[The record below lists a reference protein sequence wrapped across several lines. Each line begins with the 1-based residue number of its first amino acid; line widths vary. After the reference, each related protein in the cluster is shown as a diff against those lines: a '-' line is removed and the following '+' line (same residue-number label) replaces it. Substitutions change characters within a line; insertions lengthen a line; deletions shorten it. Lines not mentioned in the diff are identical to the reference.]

1 MDEALPEALCAS
13 PHVLCVELKPARQ
26 PLTWSASVISHQLM
40 DNLIHALFGVALS
53 RAVSN
58 RKVAKATWILIVAA
72 NLPDI
77 DTVSGLWGSLTYLK
91 YHRGITHSMVGVTA
105 LGLLLALGVYLWQRR
120 EWGSQSSSAVRPSL
134 WAIGLICLLGTWSH
148 LLIDFTHPYGIRAFF
163 PFNDRVVAW
172 EIDAM
177 IDPLILGFLLCG
189 LILPSLF
196 RLISEEVGERGKT
209 HGRGGAVVAL
219 ILVAGLW
226 GVRDVSHRSAIA
238 RLSSFSYDGE
248 EPSGA
253 FAVPR
258 SANPFH
264 WYGVVDTDRAYYTV
278 DVDPDFSALRLNMA
292 KAYFKPEDNDVL
304 RTVRNSAAGKLF
316 LNFARTPVYGIHRRS
331 DSTVVTVRDLR
342 LASTTRQNQGF
353 VMTMTLAEDLRVL
366 HQTFSFTGD

>member
-1 MDEALPEALCAS
+1 
-13 PHVLCVELKPARQ
+13 
-26 PLTWSASVISHQLM
+26 VIAHQLI
-40 DNLIHALFGVALS
+40 DNFIHALCGVAVS
-53 RAVSN
+53 RAGAN
-58 RKVAKATWILIVAA
+58 RKMANATWILIVAA

-77 DTVSGLWGSLTYLK
+77 DAVSGLRGSLTYLK

-105 LGLLLALGVYLWQRR
+105 LGLLLALGVYLWQKR
-120 EWGSQSSSAVRPSL
+120 EWRSRSSSALQPSL
-134 WAIGLICLLGTWSH
+134 WAIGLFCLLGTWSH
-148 LLIDFTHPYGIRAFF
+148 LLIDFTHPYGIRAFL
-163 PFNDRVVAW
+163 PFNDRVVTW
-172 EIDAM
+172 EIGAM

-226 GVRDVSHRSAIA
+226 VVRDVSHRSAIA
-238 RLSSFSYDGE
+238 RLSSFSYGGE

-258 SANPFH
+258 YANPFH

-304 RTVRNSAAGKLF
+304 RTVRNSTAGKLF
-316 LNFARTPVYGIHRRS
+316 LGFARTPVYGIQRHS

-342 LASTTRQNQGF
+342 LASTTRQNRGF
-353 VMTMTLAEDLRVL
+353 VMTLTLAEDLRVL
-366 HQTFSFTGD
+366 NQKFSFTGD